1 MIETE
6 TYPGI
11 FRTMN
16 TRLTRPDP
24 VRLLRFVIFIGLI
37 CGLVVVDPVS
47 AYTITASAGPHGII
61 SPSGNVNVDP
71 GNNQPF
77 IFTVT
82 DSGYHADTMIIDGVT
97 QAAGPGYVFLAVT
110 RDHSITVTFAQDTGS
125 VDVKSN
131 PAHATI
137 RIDGVVQGETNQIVD
152 NVPAGSHTLTLS
164 RDGYQDYSTSVSVTA
179 GQTTP
184 VSTIQLTPVTPTPT
198 ATATASPTATVTAT
212 TTVKTTS
219 PTPTATRTPTPTAT
233 VTTVHTTVTTSVPTT
248 SPVTT
253 IKTVPPTDT
262 PTTEPTTYPVEIL
275 PTERTSVPTTS
286 PTTGVTTQ
294 VTITPTITVTP
305 EDTQAFNNSSIVAP
319 PPTVLPTIIVP
330 VSTTKPSNTS
340 AVPAGPQIPPYFTP
354 SNISWFL
361 LIMVIPLGL
370 LLSHDYMGLGYLS
383 FPQAPAIRAG
393 VAAGQGICVLGLF
406 YVQKSLMDLAS
417 GLGDPVLLPVILTLM
432 LFVAYLTFSAIAL
445 AVGSILSRP
454 LRWTLKVHVIIGVV
468 VLVTAPLLLFWLTD
482 GNWRIILVSI
492 AVAPLTALLALWQN
506 HSLTMHFRKGGF
518 PWEGFLDREETT
530 VPALTDTHF
539 RTVVSRPD
547 SFPPELADRYTS
559 IEFLGKGGL
568 AHVYRARR
576 LKDGKTVA
584 VKIPIRFDETTGKC
598 FMKEIV
604 AWEGLRHPN
613 IVEITEVN
621 ILPMPYVEMEYVR
634 SGLADLKTPIR
645 PRRAARIIMGVAN
658 GLAYAHEQGIIHR
671 DIKPHNILITKEGV
685 PKITDWG
692 MSRLMGSSAAPT
704 VTGFSLAYASPE
716 QVSPGRF
723 GETDER
729 TDIYQ
734 LGVVFYELVTG
745 KPLFP
750 GDNLAAISNAVI
762 SQVPVP
768 PTRINPELADLEPI
782 ILKCI
787 EKEPKDRYQT
797 VHALMDDLSDYINR
811 ENPSISEGE
820 REHSGEGEF

>member
-1 MIETE
+1 M
-6 TYPGI
+6 
-11 FRTMN
+11 
-16 TRLTRPDP
+16 
-24 VRLLRFVIFIGLI
+24 
-37 CGLVVVDPVS
+37 
-47 AYTITASAGPHGII
+47 TI
-61 SPSGNVNVDP
+61 
-71 GNNQPF
+71 
-77 IFTVT
+77 
-82 DSGYHADTMIIDGVT
+82 
-97 QAAGPGYVFLAVT
+97 L
-110 RDHSITVTFAQDTGS
+110 
-125 VDVKSN
+125 
-131 PAHATI
+131 
-137 RIDGVVQGETNQIVD
+137 
-152 NVPAGSHTLTLS
+152 
-164 RDGYQDYSTSVSVTA
+164 
-179 GQTTP
+179 
-184 VSTIQLTPVTPTPT
+184 PT
-198 ATATASPTATVTAT
+198 
-212 TTVKTTS
+212 
-219 PTPTATRTPTPTAT
+219 
-233 VTTVHTTVTTSVPTT
+233 
-248 SPVTT
+248 
-253 IKTVPPTDT
+253 
-262 PTTEPTTYPVEIL
+262 
-275 PTERTSVPTTS
+275 PTERTSIPTTI
-286 PTTGVTTQ
+286 PTTAVTTQ
-294 VTITPTITVTP
+294 VTFTPTITVTP
-305 EDTQAFNNSSIVAP
+305 EDTPVDNNSSIIAL
-319 PPTVLPTIIVP
+319 PPTVVPTTIVP
-330 VSTTKPSNTS
+330 VTTAKPANTS
-340 AVPAGPQIPPYFTP
+340 AIPAGPQIPPYFTP

-393 VAAGQGICVLGLF
+393 VALGQGICVFGLF
-406 YVQKSLMDLAS
+406 YIQKSLMDLAS

-445 AVGSILSRP
+445 AVGSVLSRP

-482 GNWRIILVSI
+482 GNWRIILASI

-547 SFPPELADRYTS
+547 NFPPELADRYTS

-621 ILPMPYVEMEYVR
+621 ILPIPYVEMEYVR

-671 DIKPHNILITKEGV
+671 DIKPHNILITKDAV

-762 SQVPVP
+762 SQAPVP
-768 PTRINPELADLEPI
+768 PTQINPELADLEPI
-782 ILKCI
+782 ILKCL
-787 EKEPKDRYQT
+787 EKEPKDRYQS
-797 VHALMDDLSDYINR
+797 VHELIDDLSDYINR
-811 ENPSISEGE
+811 DNPAISEEE

>member
-1 MIETE
+1 M
-6 TYPGI
+6 
-11 FRTMN
+11 
-16 TRLTRPDP
+16 RPDP
-24 VRLLRFVIFIGLI
+24 LRTLLTVFFAVLLFGIVVIGSA
-37 CGLVVVDPVS
+37 S
-47 AYTITASAGPHGII
+47 AYVLTITAGPNGHTLPLPG
-61 SPSGNVNVDP
+61 SYTYDP
-71 GNNQPF
+71 GVSVP
-77 IFTVT
+77 ISATA
-82 DSGYHADTMIIDGVT
+82 SPGYHIDKELLDST
-97 QAAGPGYVFLAVT
+97 LKYQNGPTYTFSVKMDS
-110 RDHSITVTFAQDTGS
+110 DHQLVVTFAPDTGS
-125 VDVKSN
+125 LYVISTPRN
-131 PAHATI
+131 AEI
-137 RIDGVVQGETNQIVD
+137 FIDGEDTGRQTPDTVE
-152 NVPAGSHTLTLS
+152 LS
-164 RDGYQDYSTSVSVTA
+164 VGNHNLKLVLDGYQDYTMMISITA
-179 GQTTP
+179 GQTTAI
-184 VSTIQLTPVTPTPT
+184 SQQLYLATPIPT
-198 ATATASPTATVTAT
+198 ATQTAVPTT

-219 PTPTATRTPTPTAT
+219 PTPTATTVKTTSPTPTAT
-233 VTTVHTTVTTSVPTT
+233 TTVHTTVTTTIPTT
-248 SPVTT
+248 SPIATITT
-253 IKTVPPTDT
+253 SVVPQTEV
-262 PTTEPTTYPVEIL
+262 TTEPTTYPIEIL
-275 PTERTSVPTTS
+275 PTPTTRPSLPTTTPITTVTTGSTIMPTITTS
-286 PTTGVTTQ
+286 PDETQ
-294 VTITPTITVTP
+294 VV
-305 EDTQAFNNSSIVAP
+305 NNSSVIALVPTVVATASPLVAP
-319 PPTVLPTIIVP
+319 TNNSSAIP
-330 VSTTKPSNTS
+330 V
-340 AVPAGPQIPPYFTP
+340 GPQIPPYFTA
-354 SNISWFL
+354 SNIAFFL

-383 FPQAPAIRAG
+383 FPQAPLVRAA
-393 VAAGQGICVLGLF
+393 VALGQGICVFGLF
-406 YVQKSLMDLAS
+406 YIQRSLMDLIP
-417 GLGDPVLLPVILTLM
+417 GLGDPTLLPLVLIIM

-445 AVGSILSRP
+445 AVGSVLSRP

-468 VLVTAPLLLFWLTD
+468 VLVLAPLILFWLTD
-482 GNWRIILVSI
+482 GNWRIILAAIVI
-492 AVAPLTALLALWQN
+492 APITAMLALWQN

-539 RTVVSRPD
+539 RTIASRPD

-621 ILPMPYVEMEYVR
+621 ILPLPYVEMEFVR

-645 PRRAARIIMGVAN
+645 IPKAVEIIMGVAK

-671 DIKPHNILITKEGV
+671 DIKPHNILITKDGV

-716 QVSPGRF
+716 QVAPGKF

-750 GDNLAAISNAVI
+750 GDNLPEVSNAVL

-768 PTRINPELADLEPI
+768 PSLIDPRLKDLEPI
-782 ILKCI
+782 ILKCL
-787 EKEPKDRYQT
+787 EKEQKDRYQT
-797 VHALMDDLSDYINR
+797 IHELIDALTDYMNR
-811 ENPSISEGE
+811 GTLPVPEEE
-820 REHSGEGEF
+820 QEHSGEGEF